1 MEKKVSKLTKW
12 AIGHSVVGAIFVLQG
27 FNKMFRYDDSSW
39 APVNAYVGG
48 DAYNFI
54 INGTYATAYFVL
66 AAGCMIAA
74 TIEYCFAEILKPEE
88 PAVEEGA
95 VRETN
100 TPEAATEVY
109 NSYPQM

>member
-1 MEKKVSKLTKW
+1 MENKASKLFKW
-12 AIGHSVVGAIFVLQG
+12 AVGHSVCGVIFVLQG

-39 APVNAYVGG
+39 DPVNAYVGG

-74 TIEYCFAEILKPEE
+74 TIEYCFAEMLKPEE
-88 PAVEEGA
+88 PVTDETAVQ
-95 VRETN
+95 ETN
-100 TPEAATEVY
+100 TAEVY
-109 NSYPQM
+109 NNYPQM